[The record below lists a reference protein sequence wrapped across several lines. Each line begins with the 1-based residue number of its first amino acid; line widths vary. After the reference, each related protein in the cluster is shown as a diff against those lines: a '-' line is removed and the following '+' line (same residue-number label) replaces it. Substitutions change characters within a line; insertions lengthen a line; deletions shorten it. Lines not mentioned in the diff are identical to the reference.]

1 MFSFFVNGEFKGFW
15 SNQIGDM
22 FFSLTCNK
30 LAWSESLT
38 SLCYFPGLLNSEL
51 ELAEPS
57 LTECRVNKKVMVE
70 VEVESTDESG
80 NPITVTELQES
91 IVLDRII
98 PAQVFVNNGLML
110 IPC

>member
-15 SNQIGDM
+15 ANQPGYL
-22 FFSLTCNK
+22 FFSLACNR
-30 LAWSESLT
+30 LSWSESLT

-57 LTECRVNKKVMVE
+57 LTECRVNKKVMAE